1 MARKIRIHWATSRYT
16 LGRDDAVRVRIEV
29 ACADGLP
36 SDKIFAYRLLPKN
49 PKTGSKRGF
58 FSHICSPADLEDYPE
73 DEPIPTHVPPWF
85 RLSYVDVLLRSTT
98 EAEAFIEDVR
108 SDIRRLL
115 RSLKAVDAVF
125 FTGEDN
131 FGSNLVCAS
140 SSSSFSSASAGS
152 DSSSA
157 SLGPLQSLK
166 SVGSFEQGVGPGV
179 IWTPIGAGAGSP
191 IGSSDSLD
199 ALTRNLNRTS
209 LQPGLVSKILL
220 IQGYDFSDLPS
231 DASLEGLVARLIVR
245 DASLLGSSLSASPS
259 LSSSSSS
266 IAAAVQTP
274 LLGYF
279 RLYDPDRGFVG
290 DDKSNNTPIFGPDWQ
305 ILDFGGQSDLWN
317 AGISASTL
325 RRRGDFG
332 LGLIVFLPEDVTD
345 SIVDVDGV
353 EIEIFYR

>member
-29 ACADGLP
+29 ACADGLT
-36 SDKIFAYRLLPKN
+36 DKIFAYRLLPKN
-49 PKTGSKRGF
+49 PKTGAKRGF

-85 RLSYVDVLLRSTT
+85 RLNYVDVLLRSTT

-115 RSLKAVDAVF
+115 RSLKAVDTVF
-125 FTGEDN
+125 FTGEDA
-131 FGSNLVCAS
+131 FGSNLTCES
-140 SSSSFSSASAGS
+140 SSSSLSSAGIAP

-157 SLGPLQSLK
+157 SLGPLKSLK
-166 SVGSFEQGVGPGV
+166 SVGSFEQNVGPGEN
-179 IWTPIGAGAGSP
+179 WAPIGTGAGSL

-199 ALTRNLNRTS
+199 ALNRNLSRIS
-209 LQPGLVSKILL
+209 LPTGLVSKILL
-220 IQGYDFSDLPS
+220 IQGYDFSNLPA
-231 DASLEGLVARLIVR
+231 DASLEGLGARLSIR

-259 LSSSSSS
+259 LSSSSSGS
-266 IAAAVQTP
+266 SLPVYAP

-305 ILDFGGQSDLWN
+305 ILDFGDASDDWN
-317 AGISASTL
+317 AGISVSTL

-332 LGLIVFLPEDVTD
+332 IGLIIFVPEDVAD
-345 SIVDVDGV
+345 AVVDVDGV